1 MKRNTIKKVLKDIHI
16 LWKEKG
22 IKNKVMTIVIGFS
35 VFSCLILLLIS
46 SVLKSFSSSFINR
59 NIKIVRKNT
68 TLISKDIS
76 KNSNMDTEV
85 ESNDSQKEDKK
96 NIVDN
101 NNINGISTDSSSNS
115 GENVQNTQSSQQHP
129 QQSFPVQTQ
138 PDQSQVSMQIP
149 SGNIIETEVLNYIN
163 NLRISLGLSCLI
175 WDNNIYSYAKIRAE
189 EITSVYSHI
198 RPNGQSSIISAPVSI
213 HAENL
218 AYGQISAS
226 EIFTDWKSSP
236 NHYQNFVNSSYT
248 RGAVAIFIKDGVYYW
263 VFLTY

>member
-68 TLISKDIS
+68 TLISKDIP
-76 KNSNMDTEV
+76 KKSNMDTEA
-85 ESNDSQKEDKK
+85 EASNSQKEDEKYT
-96 NIVDN
+96 VDN
-101 NNINGISTDSSSNS
+101 NKINGISTNSSSSS
-115 GENVQNTQSSQQHP
+115 GENVQNTQPSQQQP
-129 QQSFPVQTQ
+129 QQSTPQ
-138 PDQSQVSMQIP
+138 PDKNQVSIQIP
-149 SGNIIETEVLNYIN
+149 SGNIIDTEVLNYIN
-163 NLRISLGLSCLI
+163 NLRTSLGLSSLI

-218 AYGQISAS
+218 AYGQISAN
-226 EIFTDWKSSP
+226 EIFTDWKGSP

-248 RGAVAIFIKDGVYYW
+248 RGAVAKAIKDGVYYW
-263 VFLTY
+263 VFLAY